1 MKYSEEEVKVIIKDT
16 MDAYFKQQLTRHDA
30 WEDLFC
36 EDDYDVPEECW
47 ADAED
52 FLEKVNNLKV
62 TVIVE
67 EK

>member
-1 MKYSEEEVKVIIKDT
+1 MKYSKEEVKLIVKDT
-16 MDAYFKQQLTRHDA
+16 IDAYFKQQLTRHDL

-36 EDDYDVPEECW
+36 EDDYVEAEECW

-52 FLEKVNNLKV
+52 FLEKVNNLEV